1 MRILFLSHT
10 FPLPIDDGVR
20 LQCYYLLKELA
31 KSHSIYLL
39 CLNDSAVSN
48 DAKEKIRSLGIR
60 LVDVIEHPVPRSFW
74 QRLANSLFDPVPF
87 CVRQFESKL
96 LRKTLK
102 NFLSN
107 TPIDVVHVNYLSM
120 SIYRDE
126 FPLIPSIFFPLDAVS
141 MMFER
146 NIRFE
151 TNIFRKFYMY
161 LQWKKVINFES
172 KILLKFEENMVVSPV
187 DKDHLLKRCP
197 KAKIEVSPLGLNT
210 DYFIPK
216 QNVLEESDSIL
227 FRGVMNFFPNTDA
240 VRYFYKTI
248 FPMVRKQSPSAKF
261 YVVGKSP
268 SSDILAWAKEDSGLT
283 LTGFVDDIRI
293 WMARA
298 SVVVCPMRVGSGIKI
313 KIMESMSMGKAIV
326 STSLACAGL
335 EVKNEEHLL
344 IEDDPFLFAQKIVYL
359 LKDRQARIK
368 LGNKAR
374 KFVLESYSWSKNT
387 ADFEKLYKRAFLR

>member
-48 DAKEKIRSLGIR
+48 DAKEKIRRLGIR
-60 LVDVIEHPVPRSFW
+60 LV
-74 QRLANSLFDPVPF
+74 
-87 CVRQFESKL
+87 
-96 LRKTLK
+96 
-102 NFLSN
+102 
-107 TPIDVVHVNYLSM
+107 DVVHVNYLSM

-126 FPLIPSIFFPLDAVS
+126 FPLIPSIFFQLDAVS

-216 QNVLEESDSIL
+216 QNVLEESDYIL

-335 EVKNEEHLL
+335 EVKNEEHL
-344 IEDDPFLFAQKIVYL
+344 EDDPFLFAQKIVYL
-359 LKDRQARIK
+359 LKDR
-368 LGNKAR
+368 
-374 KFVLESYSWSKNT
+374 
-387 ADFEKLYKRAFLR
+387 